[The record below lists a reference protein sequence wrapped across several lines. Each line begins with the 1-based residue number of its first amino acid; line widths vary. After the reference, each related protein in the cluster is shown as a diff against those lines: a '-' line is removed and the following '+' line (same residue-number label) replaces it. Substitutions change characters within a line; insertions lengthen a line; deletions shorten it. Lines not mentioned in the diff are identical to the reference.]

1 MKKTLIY
8 VFLSMLFSMFLFS
21 ACSKENTE
29 SEKGVIE
36 EFTERTGREAA
47 ENIKRPLD
55 KARALQEKSA
65 ENVSRSDSLLD
76 E

>member
-1 MKKTLIY
+1 MEKTLIY
-8 VFLSMLFSMFLFS
+8 IFVSMLFSILIFS
-21 ACSKENTE
+21 ACSKEDSE
-29 SEKGVIE
+29 PEKGIIE

-47 ENIKRPLD
+47 GNIKSPLN

-65 ENVSRSDSLLD
+65 ENVSRSDSLLN

>member
-8 VFLSMLFSMFLFS
+8 IFVSMIFSMFLFS
-21 ACSKENTE
+21 ACSKENAE
-29 SEKGVIE
+29 SGKGVIE

-47 ENIKRPLD
+47 ENIKSPLD

-65 ENVSRSDSLLD
+65 ENVNRSDSLLN

>member
-1 MKKTLIY
+1 MKKILIHIFFTVLL
-8 VFLSMLFSMFLFS
+8 VFIFS
-21 ACSKENTE
+21 ACSTENNE
-29 SEKGVIE
+29 PGKGTIE

-47 ENIKRPLD
+47 ESIKSPLD
-55 KARALQEKSA
+55 KARALQKKSA

>member
-1 MKKTLIY
+1 MGKTLIY
-8 VFLSMLFSMFLFS
+8 IFVGILLSILIFS
-21 ACSKENTE
+21 ACSKENAET
-29 SEKGVIE
+29 EKGAIE

-65 ENVSRSDSLLD
+65 ENVSRSDSLLN

>member
-1 MKKTLIY
+1 MENTLMYII
-8 VFLSMLFSMFLFS
+8 VSMIFSMFLFS
-21 ACSKENTE
+21 ACLKENAE
-29 SEKGVIE
+29 PEKGIIE

-47 ENIKRPLD
+47 ENIKSPLD

-65 ENVSRSDSLLD
+65 ENVSRSDSLLN

>member
-8 VFLSMLFSMFLFS
+8 VFVSMLFSIFLFS
-21 ACSKENTE
+21 ACSKENA
-29 SEKGVIE
+29 
-36 EFTERTGREAA
+36 ERTGREAA

-55 KARALQEKSA
+55 KARALHEKSA
-65 ENVSRSDSLLD
+65 ENVSRSDSLLN

>member
-1 MKKTLIY
+1 MGKTLVYI
-8 VFLSMLFSMFLFS
+8 FGSMLFSILIFS
-21 ACSKENTE
+21 ACSKEDAE
-29 SEKGVIE
+29 PEKGIIE

-47 ENIKRPLD
+47 ENIKSPLD

-65 ENVSRSDSLLD
+65 ENVSRSDSLLN

>member
-1 MKKTLIY
+1 MKKTLAYIFFT
-8 VFLSMLFSMFLFS
+8 VLLMFIFS
-21 ACSKENTE
+21 ACSTENAE
-29 SEKGVIE
+29 SEKGAIE
-36 EFTERTGREAA
+36 EFTERTGRETS
-47 ENIKRPLD
+47 ESIKIPLD